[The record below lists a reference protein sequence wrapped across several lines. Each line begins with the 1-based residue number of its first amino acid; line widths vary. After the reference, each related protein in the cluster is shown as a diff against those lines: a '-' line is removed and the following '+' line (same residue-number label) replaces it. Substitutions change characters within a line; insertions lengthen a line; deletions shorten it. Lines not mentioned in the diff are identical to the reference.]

1 MNLIPRFYD
10 ATDGEVLINGRR
22 RKIIGNVCMDY
33 CFALT
38 GKETKAGDEVVFI
51 GEQGGDILTADDMAK
66 ACGTISYEILTSFKR
81 FPVKYIRP

>member
-1 MNLIPRFYD
+1 M
-10 ATDGEVLINGRR
+10 LINGRR

-38 GKETKAGDEVVFI
+38 DKETKAGDEVVFI
-51 GEQGGDILTADDMAK
+51 GEQGGDVLTAEDMAK
-66 ACGTISYEILTSFKR
+66 VCGTISYEILTSFKR